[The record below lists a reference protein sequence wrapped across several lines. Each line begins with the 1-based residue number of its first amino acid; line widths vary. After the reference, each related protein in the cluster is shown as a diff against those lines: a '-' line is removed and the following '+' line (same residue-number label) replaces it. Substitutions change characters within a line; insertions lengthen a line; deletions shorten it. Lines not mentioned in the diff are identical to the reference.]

1 MLETLQHFA
10 FEAVTGVVG
19 LALIAAGMA
28 LWSAPQGWLIGNIPI
43 IGRLVEDA
51 KRAIAAV
58 LFAAGFAAIAYMAG
72 YVHRGTVEQAAALR
86 DRIATQEAIKA
97 ESERRDEAFA
107 NARAADAEYA
117 DALAVADELLEAS
130 TAMSTDAK
138 HDAESDDASTAL
150 RGEAL
155 ATRAQALAGLQVL
168 VAMRARQLAVPFILV
183 SGQIGEETAVEA
195 MRNGASDYLLKN
207 RLARLAPL
215 VPPGRRDRAAAAVGR
230 VTPAAPRS
238 TSISRRWAAPCSTWS
253 ARPVS
258 IWRSCPTAGRT
269 MR

>member
-117 DALAVADELLEAS
+117 DALAVENSILRSKQRQDDEAS
-130 TAMSTDAK
+130 HANDS
-138 HDAESDDASTAL
+138 
-150 RGEAL
+150 RP
-155 ATRAQALAGLQVL
+155 GL
-168 VAMRARQLAVPFILV
+168 
-183 SGQIGEETAVEA
+183 
-195 MRNGASDYLLKN
+195 
-207 RLARLAPL
+207 
-215 VPPGRRDRAAAAVGR
+215 RRDGVRRLNTIGR
-230 VTPAAPRS
+230 
-238 TSISRRWAAPCSTWS
+238 
-253 ARPVS
+253 
-258 IWRSCPTAGRT
+258 
-269 MR
+269 